1 MLMRYKILLIFI
13 ICLGFFS
20 CKKDTSEE
28 VNTEIIPEDP
38 YLVPSDSIPERT
50 SASALNL
57 DEYQLFID
65 TTKTSVFYRN
75 LDSVITSEVK
85 KHQNAMFKLVELKK
99 YKDQFLFYEPCK
111 GEIPRYYISKEAID
125 IYGNHKSE
133 NFELK
138 DFMLNAGNQVLFK
151 DKTDRSLSLKEVNEE
166 AIQLKYG
173 DSLQVYV
180 TKIENASKFE
190 MLVNNCLGKKVREFD
205 KFQE

>member
-1 MLMRYKILLIFI
+1 MRYKILLIFI

-38 YLVPSDSIPERT
+38 YVVPSDSIPERT

-75 LDSVITSEVK
+75 LDSVITSEVE

-99 YKDQFLFYEPCK
+99 YKDQFLFYEPCA

-125 IYGNHKSE
+125 IYDKHESVR
-133 NFELK
+133 FELK

-166 AIQLKYG
+166 VIQLKYG

-180 TKIENASKFE
+180 TKIENATKFE
-190 MLVNNCLGKKVREFD
+190 MMVNNCLGKKVREFD

>member
-1 MLMRYKILLIFI
+1 IFI

-38 YLVPSDSIPERT
+38 YVVPSDSIPERT

-75 LDSVITSEVK
+75 LDSVITSEVE

-99 YKDQFLFYEPCK
+99 YKDQFLFYEPCA

-125 IYGNHKSE
+125 IYDKHESVR
-133 NFELK
+133 FELK

-166 AIQLKYG
+166 VIQLKYG

-180 TKIENASKFE
+180 TKIENATKFE
-190 MLVNNCLGKKVREFD
+190 MMVNNCLGKKVREFD

>member
-1 MLMRYKILLIFI
+1 MRYRILFIFI
-13 ICLGFFS
+13 ICLGVFS

-38 YLVPSDSIPERT
+38 YVVPSDSIPERT

-75 LDSVITSEVK
+75 LDSVITSEVE

-99 YKDQFLFYEPCK
+99 YKDQFLFYEPCA

-125 IYGNHKSE
+125 IYDKHESVR
-133 NFELK
+133 FELK

-166 AIQLKYG
+166 VIQLKYG

-180 TKIENASKFE
+180 TKIENATKFE
-190 MLVNNCLGKKVREFD
+190 MMVNNCLGKKVREFD

>member
-1 MLMRYKILLIFI
+1 MRYRILFIFI
-13 ICLGFFS
+13 ICLGGFS
-20 CKKDTSEE
+20 CKKDASEE

-38 YLVPSDSIPERT
+38 YVVPSDSIPERT

-75 LDSVITSEVK
+75 LDSVITSEEK

-99 YKDQFLFYEPCK
+99 YKDQFLFYEPCA

-125 IYGNHKSE
+125 IYGKHESVR
-133 NFELK
+133 FELK
-138 DFMLNAGNQVLFK
+138 DFILNAGNQVLFK

-166 AIQLKYG
+166 VIQLQYG

-180 TKIENASKFE
+180 TKIENATKFE
-190 MLVNNCLGKKVREFD
+190 MMVNNCLDKKVREFD
-205 KFQE
+205 EFQE